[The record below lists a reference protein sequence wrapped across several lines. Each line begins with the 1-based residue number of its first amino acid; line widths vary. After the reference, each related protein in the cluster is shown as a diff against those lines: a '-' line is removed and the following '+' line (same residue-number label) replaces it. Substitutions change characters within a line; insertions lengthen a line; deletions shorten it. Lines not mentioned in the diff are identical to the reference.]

1 VNVSIKLRHGP
12 QAGTSPRRPTSPRR
26 RRIRPSAAVAFG
38 VLFLVS
44 LLWVVPLAWAV
55 DTSLKPEG
63 QTTPIPPSWRSS
75 HWTIEAYLRVLSN
88 GNVPRWF
95 LNSAITS
102 VVITAGT
109 VVLASLVGYAL
120 SRIPFR
126 GRAMVFWLIMAGI
139 MIPVESLVVPLFYEI
154 NSFNLVNTYAGIILP
169 QLASPIAVF
178 IFKQYFDGIPKE
190 YEEAAIIDGASRLR
204 VYWRIWMPLSMPA
217 VATVAILAFI
227 ASWNNFLWPLIV
239 ITSSNMMTIP
249 VGLASVQSAYG
260 VQYAQIMASTVLA
273 AVPMLV
279 VFAFFQRQIVEGVS
293 GGIK

>member
-1 VNVSIKLRHGP
+1 MNGSIKLRHGP
-12 QAGTSPRRPTSPRR
+12 HTAASARR
-26 RRIRPSAAVAFG
+26 RRMRPSAVIAFL

-63 QTTPIPPSWRSS
+63 QTTPIPPSWTSPR
-75 HWTIEAYLRVLSN
+75 WTIGAYLQVLSN
-88 GNVPRWF
+88 GNLPRWF
-95 LNSAITS
+95 FNSAITS
-102 VVITAGT
+102 TVITVGT
-109 VVLASLVGYAL
+109 VVFASLVGYAL

-139 MIPVESLVVPLFYEI
+139 MIPVEALVVPLFYEV
-154 NSFNLVNTYAGIILP
+154 NSFQMVNTYGGIILP

-178 IFKQYFDGIPKE
+178 IFKQYFDGIPRE
-190 YEEAAIIDGASRLR
+190 YEEAAILDGASRLR
-204 VYWRIWMPLSMPA
+204 MYWRIWMPLSMPA

-239 ITSSNMMTIP
+239 FTSSNMMTVP
-249 VGLASVQSAYG
+249 VGLASVQSSYG
-260 VQYAQIMASTVLA
+260 IQYAQIMASTVLA
-273 AVPMLV
+273 ALPMLL
-279 VFAFFQRQIVEGVS
+279 VFAFFQRQIVEGVT

>member
-1 VNVSIKLRHGP
+1 M
-12 QAGTSPRRPTSPRR
+12 
-26 RRIRPSAAVAFG
+26 RPSAVIAFL

-63 QTTPIPPSWRSS
+63 QTTSIPPSWTSPR
-75 HWTIEAYLRVLSN
+75 WTIDAYLRVLSN
-88 GNVPRWF
+88 GDLPRWF
-95 LNSAITS
+95 LNSAVTS
-102 VVITAGT
+102 AVITVGT
-109 VVLASLVGYAL
+109 VVFASLAGYAL

-139 MIPVESLVVPLFYEI
+139 MIPVEALVVPLFYEV
-154 NSFNLVNTYAGIILP
+154 NSLNLVNTYGGIILP

-178 IFKQYFDGIPKE
+178 IFKQYFDGIPRE
-190 YEEAAIIDGASRLR
+190 YEEAAILDGASRFR

-239 ITSSNMMTIP
+239 ITGSNMMTIP
-249 VGLASVQSAYG
+249 VGLASVQSSYG
-260 VQYAQIMASTVLA
+260 IQYAQIMASTILA
-273 AVPMLV
+273 AVPMLL
-279 VFAFFQRQIVEGVS
+279 VFAFFQRQIVQGVT
-293 GGIK
+293 GGVK

>member
-1 VNVSIKLRHGP
+1 MNGSIKLRH
-12 QAGTSPRRPTSPRR
+12 RPHTGASARR
-26 RRIRPSAAVAFG
+26 RRMRPSAVIAFL

-63 QTTPIPPSWRSS
+63 QTTVIPPSWTSPR
-75 HWTIEAYLRVLSN
+75 WTIGAYLQVLSN
-88 GNVPRWF
+88 GNLPRWF
-95 LNSAITS
+95 FNSAITS
-102 VVITAGT
+102 AAITVGT

-139 MIPVESLVVPLFYEI
+139 MIPVEALVVPLFYEV
-154 NSFNLVNTYAGIILP
+154 NSFQMVNTYGGIILP

-178 IFKQYFDGIPKE
+178 IFKQYFDGIPRD
-190 YEEAAIIDGASRLR
+190 YEEAAILDGASRLR

-239 ITSSNMMTIP
+239 ITGSNMMTIP
-249 VGLASVQSAYG
+249 VGLASVQSSYG
-260 VQYAQIMASTVLA
+260 VQYAQIMASTILA
-273 AVPMLV
+273 ALPMLL
-279 VFAFFQRQIVEGVS
+279 VFAFFQRQIVEGVT

>member
-1 VNVSIKLRHGP
+1 M
-12 QAGTSPRRPTSPRR
+12 
-26 RRIRPSAAVAFG
+26 RPSAVIAFL

-63 QTTPIPPSWRSS
+63 QTTSIPPSWTSPR
-75 HWTIEAYLRVLSN
+75 WTIGAYLQVLSN
-88 GNVPRWF
+88 GNLPRWF
-95 LNSAITS
+95 LNSAVTS
-102 VVITAGT
+102 AVITVGT
-109 VVLASLVGYAL
+109 VVFASLAGYAL

-139 MIPVESLVVPLFYEI
+139 MIPVEALVVPLFYEV
-154 NSFNLVNTYAGIILP
+154 NSLNLVNTYGGIILP

-178 IFKQYFDGIPKE
+178 IFKQYFDGIPRE
-190 YEEAAIIDGASRLR
+190 YEEAAILDGASRFR

-239 ITSSNMMTIP
+239 ITGSNMMTIP
-249 VGLASVQSAYG
+249 VGLASVQSSYG
-260 VQYAQIMASTVLA
+260 IQYAQIMASTILA
-273 AVPMLV
+273 ALPMLV
-279 VFAFFQRQIVEGVS
+279 VFAFFQRQIVQGVT
-293 GGIK
+293 GGVK

>member
-1 VNVSIKLRHGP
+1 VNGSIKLRHGP
-12 QAGTSPRRPTSPRR
+12 QIRASARR
-26 RRIRPSAAVAFG
+26 RRMRPSAVIAFL

-63 QTTPIPPSWRSS
+63 QTTPIPPSWTSPR
-75 HWTIEAYLRVLSN
+75 WTFSAYLQVLSN
-88 GNVPRWF
+88 GNLPRWF

-102 VVITAGT
+102 TVITVGT
-109 VVLASLVGYAL
+109 VVFASLVGYAL

-139 MIPVESLVVPLFYEI
+139 MIPVEALVVPLFYEV
-154 NSFNLVNTYAGIILP
+154 NSFQLVNTYGGIILP

-178 IFKQYFDGIPKE
+178 IFKQYFDGIPRE
-190 YEEAAIIDGASRLR
+190 YEEAAFLDGASRLR

-239 ITSSNMMTIP
+239 ITGSNMMTIP
-249 VGLASVQSAYG
+249 VGLASVQSSYG
-260 VQYAQIMASTVLA
+260 IQYAQIMASTVLA
-273 AVPMLV
+273 ALPMLL
-279 VFAFFQRQIVEGVS
+279 VFAFFQRQIVEGVT

>member
-1 VNVSIKLRHGP
+1 VNGSIKVWHGP
-12 QAGTSPRRPTSPRR
+12 QIGASARR
-26 RRIRPSAAVAFG
+26 RRMRPSAVIAFL

-63 QTTPIPPSWRSS
+63 QTTPIPPSWTSPR
-75 HWTIEAYLRVLSN
+75 WTFGAYLQVLSN
-88 GNVPRWF
+88 GNLPRWF
-95 LNSAITS
+95 FNSAITS
-102 VVITAGT
+102 AVITVGT
-109 VVLASLVGYAL
+109 VVFASLVGYAL

-126 GRAMVFWLIMAGI
+126 GRALVFWLIMAGI
-139 MIPVESLVVPLFYEI
+139 MIPVEALVVPLFYEV
-154 NSFNLVNTYAGIILP
+154 NSFQLVNTYGGIILP

-178 IFKQYFDGIPKE
+178 IFKQYFDGIPRE
-190 YEEAAIIDGASRLR
+190 FEEAAIIDGASRLH
-204 VYWRIWMPLSMPA
+204 VYWRIWMPLSRPA

-239 ITSSNMMTIP
+239 ITGSTMMTIP
-249 VGLASVQSAYG
+249 VGLSTVQSSYG
-260 VQYAQIMASTVLA
+260 IQYAQIMASTVLA
-273 AVPMLV
+273 ALPMLV

>member
-1 VNVSIKLRHGP
+1 VNGSIKLRHGP
-12 QAGTSPRRPTSPRR
+12 RTGTSARR
-26 RRIRPSAAVAFG
+26 RRIRPSAAIAFG
-38 VLFLVS
+38 VLLLVS

-63 QTTPIPPSWRSS
+63 QTTPIPPSWTTS
-75 HWTIEAYLRVLSN
+75 HWTIGAYMKVLSN
-88 GNVPRWF
+88 GDLPRWF

-102 VVITAGT
+102 VVITVGT
-109 VVLASLVGYAL
+109 VVFGSLVGYAL

-139 MIPVESLVVPLFYEI
+139 MIPVEALVVPLFYEV
-154 NSFNLVNTYAGIILP
+154 NSFDLVNTYAGIILP
-169 QLASPIAVF
+169 QLASPVAVF
-178 IFKQYFDGIPKE
+178 IFKQYFDGIPRE
-190 YEEAAIIDGASRLR
+190 FEEAAIMDGASRLR

-239 ITSSNMMTIP
+239 ITGSNMMTIP
-249 VGLASVQSAYG
+249 VGLSSVTSSYG
-260 VQYAQIMASTVLA
+260 IQYAQIMASTVLA